1 MYCRWS
7 SISWMNLICS
17 IYLKDMSQQRPIAWR
32 IMLKAYVFW
41 PQTLYAT
48 PAANIFKTYE
58 ADRTK
63 KGFRIIWV
71 HSSAKQEDDQ
81 IRRLKKIDKAIAA
94 LEILSPKLNAYHLKT
109 KKEIKAAV
117 DSICKGIKPFLDV
130 RILTERKQ
138 IKVKVLSGRPSLKS
152 VYKNKW
158 SDTPSNGG

>member
-1 MYCRWS
+1 MCFDRKHYMR
-7 SISWMNLICS
+7 
-17 IYLKDMSQQRPIAWR
+17 Q
-32 IMLKAYVFW
+32 
-41 PQTLYAT
+41 

-94 LEILSPKLNAYHLKT
+94 LEKLSPKLNAYHLKT

-138 IKVKVLSGRPSLKS
+138 VKVKVLSGRPSLKS